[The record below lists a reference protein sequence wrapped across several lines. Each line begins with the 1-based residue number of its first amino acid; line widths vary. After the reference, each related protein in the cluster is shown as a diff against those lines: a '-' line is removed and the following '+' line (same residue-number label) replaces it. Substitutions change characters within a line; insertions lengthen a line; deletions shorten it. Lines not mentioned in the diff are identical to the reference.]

1 MSDRLLELLAMLTGT
16 AIGLAILFRLRRRR
30 QRGRRAPLM
39 AQQLA
44 RRAEQARQDEL
55 ARQGRAPC
63 PRCGRRDCRDVR
75 TCDAMRLFWLEIDQA
90 RRAQQQLTD
99 AQQQE
104 LETMRNRTAI
114 VDRGWLEAMRSELAR
129 VAAAQQRER
138 DLLCPWR
145 QLDPSLT
152 EEDSPHGH

>member
-1 MSDRLLELLAMLTGT
+1 
-16 AIGLAILFRLRRRR
+16 
-30 QRGRRAPLM
+30 
-39 AQQLA
+39 
-44 RRAEQARQDEL
+44 
-55 ARQGRAPC
+55 
-63 PRCGRRDCRDVR
+63 
-75 TCDAMRLFWLEIDQA
+75 MRLFWLEIDQA